1 MHITMM
7 LLLTPLWNRLS
18 SCGRGNLPQGDSGT
32 VLTVTFFV
40 TLRTVPTVTGVKL
53 PKNAEI
59 KEQLLRYLTDIR
71 PGRNYPRKVRSKRF
85 EPLTNRT

>member
-1 MHITMM
+1 MTG
-7 LLLTPLWNRLS
+7 S
-18 SCGRGNLPQGDSGT
+18 SAQFSRTIRFKGDRGRFS
-32 VLTVTFFV
+32 VSFFV